1 MTDKEVKEELLQ
13 DEGIIVEAP
22 LEILRGAAKK
32 VLFDFHES
40 IFDMDGEPRASESEI
55 QSGDTVLFVE
65 NMPNLPARI
74 VAVKIIRDYWYVNAM
89 SETPRG
95 GYPSGRDAMKAA
107 ELDEHNLEIFER
119 FIIEKAG
126 RDHVRDVEDWSPDL
140 KKEAADVLGILKL
153 AIRKWHH

>member
-1 MTDKEVKEELLQ
+1 MTGKEIKDELLQ

-32 VLFDFHES
+32 VLFDFHEK
-40 IFDMDGEPRASESEI
+40 IFDMDGEPRTSESEI

-65 NMPNLPARI
+65 NMPNLPARV
-74 VAVKIIRDYWYVNAM
+74 VAVKIIRNFWYVNAM
-89 SETPRG
+89 SETPKG

-119 FIIEKAG
+119 FVIEKAG
-126 RDHVRDVEDWSPDL
+126 RDHVRDVEDWYPDI
-140 KKEAADVLGILKL
+140 KSDAADVLGILKQ
-153 AIRKWHH
+153 AKRKWHH